1 LLRQT
6 VDDLLPIIS
15 RHGYLLLAAVCFA
28 EAIGLPVPAALA
40 VLTAGAVAAY
50 GKLNLYSVIGVSF
63 VAMLCGDLILYY
75 TGRVSGWALLGIL
88 CRVSANP
95 ETCILRS
102 ASTTIGAAADP
113 ARCQIHPRH
122 QQHVAA
128 AGWQHEDASQPV
140 PAI

>member
-1 LLRQT
+1 M
-6 VDDLLPIIS
+6 
-15 RHGYLLLAAVCFA
+15 
-28 EAIGLPVPAALA
+28 PAALA

-102 ASTTIGAAADP
+102 AEYFIGAASRPCSLPNSSP
-113 ARCQIHPRH
+113 ASTACRRRWL
-122 QQHVAA
+122 AA
-128 AGWQHEDASQPV
+128 
-140 PAI
+140 